1 MSKICSESVPI
12 PIKIV
17 FEESLKKNKITRDK
31 KKANVVS
38 AHQKEDLTGG
48 LLSYQQTSY
57 FWLKIN
63 L

>member
-17 FEESLKKNKITRDK
+17 FEESLKKIKSLEIK

-38 AHQKEDLTGG
+38 AHQKEDKT
-48 LLSYQQTSY
+48 LLEDYCLISKLPI
-57 FWLKIN
+57 FD
-63 L
+63 